1 MFTLYYEGFENLRIT
16 AVS

>member
-1 MFTLYYEGFENLRIT
+1 MFTLYYEGFENLRIA